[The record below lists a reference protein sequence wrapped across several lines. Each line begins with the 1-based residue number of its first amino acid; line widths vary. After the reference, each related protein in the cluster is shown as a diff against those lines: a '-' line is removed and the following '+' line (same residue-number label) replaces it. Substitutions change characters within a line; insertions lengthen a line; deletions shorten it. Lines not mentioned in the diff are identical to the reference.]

1 MEYALTFSQY
11 SYSLPK
17 PLSELALL
25 YMQINYRSYF
35 EALGFSI
42 PYYDAQSNQF
52 DQELINGRI
61 QQIISAWQA
70 KYPKLV
76 FKTESLQL
84 QTLLTFNSSFNT
96 ELTTLNFDAN

>member
-17 PLSELALL
+17 PLSDLVLL

-35 EALGFSI
+35 EALGFTV
-42 PYYDAQSNQF
+42 PFYDAQSGQF

-61 QQIISAWQA
+61 HQVIAAWQS
-70 KYPKLV
+70 KYPKLH

-84 QTLLTFNSSFNT
+84 QNLLTFNSSFST
-96 ELTTLNFDAN
+96 EITTLNFDAN